1 MEGGLAVLQVSRGDR
16 ESGQAGRQPLA
27 DQKRKHDFL
36 IATGQGGALCPW
48 QWSRMSWDQLPWTL
62 ETGFH
67 TRMTSEDF

>member
-1 MEGGLAVLQVSRGDR
+1 MGNQVKLTGYVLGSMVGGLFLGRWISRAPTYPRRQG

-48 QWSRMSWDQLPWTL
+48 KWSRMS
-62 ETGFH
+62 
-67 TRMTSEDF
+67 